1 MKIKVAEFEAKFKMV
16 QAFGVMGGTHIPI
29 TTPSTNSQGYS
40 NYISFHS
47 LNAQVVCDH
56 CSLFL
61 DVECRWPE
69 RVRNAKM
76 FSNSGFNKKL

>member
-1 MKIKVAEFEAKFKMV
+1 MKIKVAEFEATFKMV

-29 TTPSTNSQGYS
+29 TAPSTNSQGYS
-40 NYISFHS
+40 NYISFQS

-61 DVECRWPE
+61 NIEYRWPE